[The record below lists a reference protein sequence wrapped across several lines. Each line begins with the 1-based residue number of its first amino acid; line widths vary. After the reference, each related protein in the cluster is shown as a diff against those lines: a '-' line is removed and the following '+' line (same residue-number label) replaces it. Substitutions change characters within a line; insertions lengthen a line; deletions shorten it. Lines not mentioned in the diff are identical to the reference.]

1 MSNVFAL
8 PEPNNIDYYMTQISK
23 IPLIEAEEE
32 FKLAIDYSE
41 NNNLESAK
49 KLVLS
54 HLRYVAYIAN
64 QYRGYK
70 LPISDLIQ
78 EGNIGLM
85 KAVKKFDPNKG
96 VRLISYA
103 TIWIKEKI
111 HDFVIKNL
119 RMGNIATTKS
129 QRKLF
134 FNLSKEK
141 ELSSNKWLTKEERLK
156 ISKKL
161 NVPQE
166 DVETME
172 SRLYSYDKYLGD
184 TNENQDNQSEI
195 FEIEDEHNLYE
206 DMENN
211 QEAILKSESLK
222 SAIQKLNDR
231 EKDIIKSRWLCE
243 NTQRLE
249 DLSKKYSVSKE
260 RIRQL
265 EKRALEKLKNNI
277 VL

>member
-1 MSNVFAL
+1 MSNAFAL

-23 IPLIEAEEE
+23 IPLIEPEEE
-32 FKLAIDYSE
+32 FKLATDYSE
-41 NNNLESAK
+41 NNNLEAAK

-54 HLRYVAYIAN
+54 HLRYVVYIAN

-85 KAVKKFDPNKG
+85 KAVKKFDPKKG
-96 VRLISYA
+96 VRLVSYA

-129 QRKLF
+129 QKKLF

-184 TNENQDNQSEI
+184 TNENQDSQSEN

-206 DMENN
+206 DMEDN
-211 QEAILKSESLK
+211 QEAILKSESLR

-265 EKRALEKLKNNI
+265 EKKALEKLKDNI